1 MKKTSTILRERL
13 VENNQRFWSNDNISH
28 IIEEGDKDGLI
39 DELTEQFENVLDS
52 LVIDRHTDPN
62 AKDTGSD

>member
-39 DELTEQFENVLDS
+39 DELT
-52 LVIDRHTDPN
+52 
-62 AKDTGSD
+62 